1 VSESTLDWAAELDL
15 LQDKSNLPDLI
26 QIGGKPYQIDGDS
39 MLGEGLTARVWKCL
53 DEYGR
58 PRAIKFCS
66 PKFYNG
72 EFDKIAQEVRRA
84 SSLEG
89 CEYIARFVD
98 AQRVILNHK
107 DGQSREYVC
116 FVEQFI
122 EGVTLANF
130 IKQDVNE
137 VTTGFILSFV
147 TDLAKA
153 LTAFQQKKLSHK
165 DLHLG
170 NIMVSEPPLGA
181 GNSDRKFVVID
192 TGGVRSSDGVG
203 KDDNASFAISL
214 LHLWNVMHHRRNLS
228 HRDLLFLD
236 GTKKLIER
244 IFEDDP
250 SVALSQ
256 PKNIAREFTAALDY
270 ASTPSRDQEPKLSS
284 PFDYVSADH
293 IPNDRLLVDIFA
305 RSFPWLGKISGPDP
319 CLVTGPRGCGKS
331 MMFRW
336 LSLRAHLHDDFQ
348 TIIRDISISGFY
360 LSCSSD
366 LQNRLAWIKT
376 DEDAVA
382 SKPQIIDYF
391 NLLVAREVARTL
403 RDISRREDSE
413 VSFGFSKS
421 SERRFLEFIRRQLS
435 ATTYFSLGGSSPI
448 DQAIELIESFLF
460 KVQQQLRPGK
470 IVEEFT
476 SRAFLGDLSESLTE
490 TCSFFRK
497 FPIAFLVDD
506 FSLHRISAP
515 VQQVLNTIIWER
527 RASHVFKLSAE
538 KRGVYLS
545 DELMASSEISRE
557 RLEVD
562 CGREYLQLSV
572 SNPKQLVKFTKEL
585 LDARLKLSG
594 FAAKSELLIGNSN
607 FPEGSLAK
615 SLVRTGPTTRG
626 SEYHGLQCIS
636 QVCSGDISSLLFV
649 LNAIFEK
656 GNVKQN
662 HCEPIPASTQ
672 HSAIV
677 DSSRQFLNTIGTY
690 VPYGKEM
697 LDIIT
702 CYGNLMNQVMIKGRR
717 QSSGDPSQIP
727 RIEIDFHDNI
737 QPLEILDLKSQEIAV
752 ELIRRAIFI
761 ELDPGR
767 SRHGNVLSLRW
778 HIRRIYLPTFGV
790 ALAKNDAVKEKPE
803 WLNEFLMNP
812 TDACRL
818 QLQKWTGLSKSTKKK
833 RDLSSSQ
840 QPELNFG
847 PEPPSLEES
856 EKPL

>member
-1 VSESTLDWAAELDL
+1 MSETTMDWAAELDL
-15 LQDKSNLPDLI
+15 LQNKSNLPDVI
-26 QIGGKPYQIDGDS
+26 QIGGKPYRIDGDAP
-39 MLGEGLTARVWKCL
+39 LGEGLTARVWKCL

-72 EFDKIAQEVRRA
+72 KFDKVAEEVRRA

-98 AQRVILNHK
+98 AQRVTLDHK

-122 EGVTLANF
+122 EGVNLASF
-130 IKQDVNE
+130 INKDVNE
-137 VTTGFILSFV
+137 VTAGFILSFV
-147 TDLAKA
+147 SHLAIA
-153 LTAFQQKKLSHK
+153 LTAFQQRKLSHK

-181 GNSDRKFVVID
+181 GNFDRKFVVID
-192 TGGVRSSDGVG
+192 TGEVRSSDEVG
-203 KDDNASFAISL
+203 KDDNASFALSL
-214 LHLWNVMHHRRNLS
+214 LRLWNVMHQRRNLS

-236 GTKKLIER
+236 GTKKLVLR

-250 SVALSQ
+250 SVALSRPQ
-256 PKNIAREFTAALDY
+256 DIVREFAAALDY
-270 ASTPSRDQEPKLSS
+270 ASTPTRDEEPKLKS

-293 IPNDRLLVDIFA
+293 IPNDRLLVEIFA
-305 RSFPWLGKISGPDP
+305 KSCPWLERISGPDP

-336 LSLRAHLHDDFQ
+336 LSLRAHLHNDFQ

-366 LQNRLAWIKT
+366 LQNRLAWIRT
-376 DEDAVA
+376 DEDADA
-382 SKPQIIDYF
+382 TKRQIIDYF

-403 RDISRREDSE
+403 RDISRRKDSE

-435 ATTYFSLGGSSPI
+435 AETHFSLGGASPV

-460 KVQQQLRPGK
+460 RVQQQLRPGK
-470 IVEEFT
+470 IAEELT

-490 TCSFFRK
+490 SCSFFAK
-497 FPIAFLVDD
+497 YPIAFLVDD
-506 FSLHRISAP
+506 FSLHRIAAP
-515 VQQVLNTIIWER
+515 VQRVLNTIIWER

-538 KRGVYLS
+538 KRGVDLS
-545 DELMASSEISRE
+545 DELNASAEISRE

-562 CGREYLQLSV
+562 CGREYLELS
-572 SNPKQLVKFTKEL
+572 STNPSQLVKFTNEL

-594 FAAKSELLIGNSN
+594 FAANAELLIGNSN
-607 FPEGSLAK
+607 YQEGSLAK
-615 SLVRTGPTTRG
+615 SLALKGPTAQP
-626 SEYHGLQCIS
+626 SDYHGLQCIS
-636 QVCSGDISSLLFV
+636 QLCTGDVSSLLFV
-649 LNAIFEK
+649 LNSIFEK

-662 HCEPIPASTQ
+662 HCEPIPATIQ
-672 HSAIV
+672 HRAIV
-677 DSSRQFLNTIGTY
+677 DSSRQFLSTIGTY

-697 LDIIT
+697 LDVIT
-702 CYGNLMNQVMIKGRR
+702 SYGNLMNRVMIEGRK

-727 RIEIDFHDNI
+727 RIEIDFHDNV
-737 QPLEILDLKSQEIAV
+737 QPLELLNTKARDVAL

-761 ELDPGR
+761 ELAPGR
-767 SRHGNVLSLRW
+767 SRHGNVLTLRW
-778 HIRRIYLPTFGV
+778 HIRRIYLPAFGA
-790 ALAKNDAVKEKPE
+790 ALAKNEAVKEKPE
-803 WLNEFLMNP
+803 WLNDFLLNP
-812 TDACRL
+812 TETCRL
-818 QLQKWTGLSKSTKKK
+818 QLQKWTGRSKLRKKK
-833 RDLSSSQ
+833 PSLTSNQ
-840 QPELNFG
+840 QLELNLG
-847 PEPPSLEES
+847 AELLPSQDSEPS
-856 EKPL
+856 